1 MCNSLEE
8 RSSPLRSAALH
19 LSTLAEI
26 VIRSVLNAAF
36 PRINLRPVAAFCIIS
51 QFNHVHNQILRY
63 YSSLQ
68 SLCIFQNAF
77 FFQSFVPD
85 SFPKKKRNFYPD
97 NYPSF
102 HRSNIHDPR
111 NWSISTYLSYI
122 FSHFQFGKMDR
133 SEVNRGSS
141 SKGHPRFRDLDRD
154 KKNNRRRIFLL
165 GLEKRRKKKKR
176 KKRKRNGLAFTGSR
190 KSASIYTTR
199 ICTPREDTRER
210 SRTP

>member
-51 QFNHVHNQILRY
+51 QSNHVHNQILRY

-68 SLCIFQNAF
+68 SLYIFQNAF

-85 SFPKKKRNFYPD
+85 SFPKKKETFIPTI
-97 NYPSF
+97 
-102 HRSNIHDPR
+102 IHPFIVQ
-111 NWSISTYLSYI
+111 ISTIHETDLSRHTYLT
-122 FSHFQFGKMDR
+122 FSR
-133 SEVNRGSS
+133 ISS
-141 SKGHPRFRDLDRD
+141 
-154 KKNNRRRIFLL
+154 
-165 GLEKRRKKKKR
+165 LEKWIARRLIAAPPQRDIRGFETSTAIKRIIAGGFFFSGWKREERKKKEKTQ
-176 KKRKRNGLAFTGSR
+176 A
-190 KSASIYTTR
+190 
-199 ICTPREDTRER
+199 
-210 SRTP
+210 

>member
-51 QFNHVHNQILRY
+51 QSNHVHNQILRY

-68 SLCIFQNAF
+68 SLYIFQNAF

-85 SFPKKKRNFYPD
+85 SFPKKKKLLPRQLSILSSFKYP
-97 NYPSF
+97 
-102 HRSNIHDPR
+102 RSTKMICLD
-111 NWSISTYLSYI
+111 ILI
-122 FSHFQFGKMDR
+122 LHF
-133 SEVNRGSS
+133 
-141 SKGHPRFRDLDRD
+141 
-154 KKNNRRRIFLL
+154 
-165 GLEKRRKKKKR
+165 
-176 KKRKRNGLAFTGSR
+176 LAFPVWKNGSLGG
-190 KSASIYTTR
+190 
-199 ICTPREDTRER
+199 
-210 SRTP
+210 